1 MASQERAKQRAGGR
15 AKGRAWTRG
24 LAAALTVFA
33 VLAVI
38 ALLVWRNDI
47 LQSLL
52 NPELPYAVY
61 KPPPPPDYETP
72 LAWSLLPGPVKPGD
86 PPVDVFFVHPT
97 TFDGGRDWNGPI
109 DARPAARLLDRVMLP
124 NYAGPFAAGG
134 RVFAPR
140 YRQASLYSALT
151 LFDDAIEAR
160 EFPYGDVRA
169 AFQAFERRIG
179 PDRPFIVVGAEQG
192 GTLAARLLRDEIGPD
207 SDLRRRLVAAY
218 LIEAVTP
225 ADEYEPGSATPACEG
240 RSQTGCVLAW
250 ISAPWLDFGRSQRI
264 MNRSLIWNDKGRL
277 AGLNG
282 RLPLCVNPLLGEA
295 TDAAA
300 PPRLNRGAANATG
313 LEWGARPGFMARQ
326 VGAQCLDGIL
336 RVTRPR
342 SALLRPYGGWADR
355 LRVAP
360 YNLFWADLEADAQ
373 SRAAAWLAANP
384 ERRRPAGTY

>member
-1 MASQERAKQRAGGR
+1 MASGRLQAG
-15 AKGRAWTRG
+15 AWRRG
-24 LAAALTVFA
+24 LAIGLGVF
-33 VLAVI
+33 VLLVVI
-38 ALLVWRNDI
+38 ALLIWRNDI

-61 KPPPPPDYETP
+61 KPPAAPDYESP
-72 LAWSLLPGPVKPGD
+72 AAWALLPGPVKPGD

-109 DARPAARLLDRVMLP
+109 GSRDAARLLDRVMLP
-124 NYAGPFAAGG
+124 NYAGPFAGVG

-169 AFQAFERRIG
+169 AFLVFQRRIG

-207 SDLRRRLVAAY
+207 PELRRRLVAAY
-218 LIEAVTP
+218 LVETVTP
-225 ADEYEPGSATPACEG
+225 ADEYAAGSPTPACEA
-240 RSQTGCVLAW
+240 RTQAGCVLAW
-250 ISAPWLDFGRSQRI
+250 ISATWLDFGRSERI

-295 TDAAA
+295 TEDEA

-313 LEWGARPGFMARQ
+313 LEWGARPGFMSRQ

-336 RVTRPR
+336 RITRPR
-342 SALLRPYGGWADR
+342 STLLRPYGGWAER
-355 LRVAP
+355 LRIAP

-373 SRAAAWLAANP
+373 TRAASWLAASP
-384 ERRRPAGTY
+384 EHRRPAGSCSADGRRGQ

>member
-1 MASQERAKQRAGGR
+1 MAEDRARERTREGVSGR
-15 AKGRAWTRG
+15 AATHGWIRALALG
-24 LAAALTVFA
+24 LGVFIILAL
-33 VLAVI
+33 I
-38 ALLVWRNDI
+38 ALLIWRNDI

-52 NPELPYAVY
+52 NPQLPYAVY
-61 KPPPPPDYETP
+61 KPPAPPDYESSA
-72 LAWSLLPGPVKPGD
+72 AWALLPGPLKRGD

-109 DARPAARLLDRVMLP
+109 DARGAARLLDRVMLP
-124 NYAGPFAAGG
+124 NYAGPFAAAG

-169 AFQAFERRIG
+169 AFQAFQRRIG
-179 PDRPFIVVGAEQG
+179 PDRPFIVVGVEQG
-192 GTLAARLLRDEIGPD
+192 ATLASRLLRDEVGADPD
-207 SDLRRRLVAAY
+207 LLRRLVAAY
-218 LIEAVTP
+218 LIEGVTP
-225 ADEYEPGSATPACEG
+225 ADEHGPGSPIPACEA
-240 RSQTGCVLAW
+240 RTEVGCVAAW
-250 ISAPWLDFGRSQRI
+250 ISARWLDFGRSERI

-282 RLPLCVNPLLGEA
+282 RRPLCVNPLLGEA

-326 VGAQCLDGIL
+326 VGAQCQDGVL
-336 RVTRPR
+336 RVTPPR
-342 SALLRPYGGWADR
+342 SALLRPSGGWAQR

-373 SRAAAWLAANP
+373 TRAAAWLAGATLP
-384 ERRRPAGTY
+384 R

>member
-1 MASQERAKQRAGGR
+1 
-15 AKGRAWTRG
+15 
-24 LAAALTVFA
+24 LAVSLGVFA
-33 VLAVI
+33 LLVAI

-61 KPPPPPDYETP
+61 KPPAPPNYESP
-72 LAWSLLPGPVKPGD
+72 AAWALLPGPVKAGD

-97 TFDGGRDWNGPI
+97 TFDGGRHWNGPI
-109 DARPAARLLDRVMLP
+109 DARGAARLLDRVMLP
-124 NYAGPFAAGG
+124 NYAGPFAAVG

-160 EFPYGDVRA
+160 EFPYGDIRG

-179 PDRPFIVVGAEQG
+179 PERPFVVVGVEQG
-192 GTLAARLLRDEIGPD
+192 GALAARLLREEIGADPG
-207 SDLRRRLVAAY
+207 LRRRLVAAY
-218 LIEAVTP
+218 LIETVTP
-225 ADEYEPGSATPACEG
+225 ADEYAAGSSTPACME
-240 RSQTGCVLAW
+240 RAQAGCVLAW
-250 ISAPWLDFGRSQRI
+250 VSVPWLDFGRSERI

-277 AGLNG
+277 QGLNG
-282 RLPLCVNPLLGEA
+282 RPPLCVNPLLGA
-295 TDAAA
+295 AADAEA

-313 LEWGARPGFMARQ
+313 LEWGARPGFMSRQ

-336 RVTRPR
+336 RITQPR
-342 SALLRPYGGWADR
+342 SALLRPSGGWAQR

-373 SRAAAWLAANP
+373 TRAAAWLAGP
-384 ERRRPAGTY
+384 PPDR

>member
-1 MASQERAKQRAGGR
+1 MAQTHARGTN
-15 AKGRAWTRG
+15 AWRRG
-24 LAAALTVFA
+24 LAAALGVF
-33 VLAVI
+33 VLLALV

-61 KPPPPPDYETP
+61 KPPTPPDYGSP
-72 LAWSLLPGPVKPGD
+72 AAWALLPGPLKPGD

-109 DARPAARLLDRVMLP
+109 EDRGAARLLDRVMLP
-124 NYAGPFAAGG
+124 NYAGPFADVG

-160 EFPYGDVRA
+160 EFPYADVRA
-169 AFQAFERRIG
+169 AFEAFRRRIG
-179 PDRPFIVVGAEQG
+179 PDRPFIVVGVEQG
-192 GTLAARLLRDEIGPD
+192 GTQVARLLRDEIGVDPG
-207 SDLRRRLVAAY
+207 LRRRLVAAY
-218 LIEAVTP
+218 MIETVAP
-225 ADEYEPGSATPACEG
+225 ADDYAAGAATPACAA
-240 RSQTGCVLAW
+240 RSQTGCALAW
-250 ISAPWLDFGRSQRI
+250 ISASWLDFGRSQRI
-264 MNRSLIWNDKGRL
+264 MNRSLVWNDKGRL
-277 AGLNG
+277 TGLNG
-282 RLPLCVNPLLGEA
+282 RAPLCVNPLLGEA
-295 TDAAA
+295 TEAEA
-300 PPRLNRGAANATG
+300 PTRVNRGAANATG

-326 VGAQCLDGIL
+326 VGAQCQDGIL

-373 SRAAAWLAANP
+373 TRAAAYENCSATNSLNCAV
-384 ERRRPAGTY
+384 RRENRQKA

>member
-1 MASQERAKQRAGGR
+1 
-15 AKGRAWTRG
+15 
-24 LAAALTVFA
+24 
-33 VLAVI
+33 LAVGLGVVVLLIAI

-52 NPELPYAVY
+52 NPQLPYAVY
-61 KPPPPPDYETP
+61 KPPAPPDYESP
-72 LAWSLLPGPVKPGD
+72 AAWALLPGPVKPGD

-109 DARPAARLLDRVMLP
+109 GSRDAARLLDRVMLP
-124 NYAGPFAAGG
+124 NYAGPFAAVG

-160 EFPYGDVRA
+160 EFPYGDVSA
-169 AFQAFERRIG
+169 AFLAFQRRIG
-179 PDRPFIVVGAEQG
+179 PDRPFILVGVEQG

-207 SDLRRRLVAAY
+207 PDLRRRLIAAY
-218 LIEAVTP
+218 LMETVAP
-225 ADEYEPGSATPACEG
+225 ADEYAADSPTPACEA
-240 RSQTGCVLAW
+240 RSQAGCVIAW
-250 ISAPWLDFGRSQRI
+250 ISATWLDFGRSERI
-264 MNRSLIWNDKGRL
+264 MNRSLIWNDKSRL

-295 TDAAA
+295 TEVEA

-313 LEWGARPGFMARQ
+313 LEWGARPGFMSRQ

-336 RVTRPR
+336 RITRPR
-342 SALLRPYGGWADR
+342 SALLRPSGGWAER

-373 SRAAAWLAANP
+373 TRAASRLAGSQPNLSSP
-384 ERRRPAGTY
+384 TGGGGPRRGGGGDAP

>member
-1 MASQERAKQRAGGR
+1 MAV
-15 AKGRAWTRG
+15 G
-24 LAAALTVFA
+24 LGVV
-33 VLAVI
+33 VLLIAI

-52 NPELPYAVY
+52 NPQLPYAVY
-61 KPPPPPDYETP
+61 KPPAPPDYESP
-72 LAWSLLPGPVKPGD
+72 AAWALLPGPVKPGD

-109 DARPAARLLDRVMLP
+109 GSRDAARLLDRVMLP
-124 NYAGPFAAGG
+124 NYAGPFAAVG

-160 EFPYGDVRA
+160 EFPYGDVSA
-169 AFQAFERRIG
+169 AFLAFQRRIG
-179 PDRPFIVVGAEQG
+179 PDRPFILVGVEQG

-207 SDLRRRLVAAY
+207 PDLRRRLIAAY
-218 LIEAVTP
+218 LMETVAP
-225 ADEYEPGSATPACEG
+225 ADEYAADSPTPACG
-240 RSQTGCVLAW
+240 ARARAGCVLAW
-250 ISAPWLDFGRSQRI
+250 ISATWLDFGRSERI
-264 MNRSLIWNDKGRL
+264 MNRSLIWNDKDRL

-295 TDAAA
+295 TEVEA

-313 LEWGARPGFMARQ
+313 LEWGARPGFMSRQ

-336 RVTRPR
+336 RITRPR
-342 SALLRPYGGWADR
+342 SALLRPSGGWAER

-373 SRAAAWLAANP
+373 TRAASRLAGSQPNLSSP
-384 ERRRPAGTY
+384 TGGGGPRRGGGGDAP

>member
-1 MASQERAKQRAGGR
+1 
-15 AKGRAWTRG
+15 
-24 LAAALTVFA
+24 
-33 VLAVI
+33 LAVGLGVLLVLVAV

-61 KPPPPPDYETP
+61 KPPARPNYESP
-72 LAWSLLPGPVKPGD
+72 AAWARLPGPLKPTD

-97 TFDGGRDWNGPI
+97 TFDGGRNWNGPI
-109 DARPAARLLDRVMLP
+109 DARGAARLLVRVMLP
-124 NYAGPFAAGG
+124 NYAGPFAGVG
-134 RVFAPR
+134 RVFVPR

-160 EFPYGDVRA
+160 EFPYGDVAA
-169 AFQAFERRIG
+169 AFEAFERRVG
-179 PDRPFIVVGAEQG
+179 PDRPFIVVGVEQG
-192 GTLAARLLRDEIGPD
+192 GTLAARLLRDVIGPD
-207 SDLRRRLVAAY
+207 PALRRRLVAAY
-218 LIEAVTP
+218 LIETAAP
-225 ADEYEPGSATPACEG
+225 ADEYSENAPMPACDW
-240 RSQTGCVLAW
+240 RSQTGCVVAW

-264 MNRSLIWNDKGRL
+264 MNRSLIWNGKGRL
-277 AGLNG
+277 TGLNG

-295 TDAAA
+295 THADA

-326 VGAQCLDGIL
+326 VGAQCQDGIL
-336 RVTRPR
+336 RVSRPR
-342 SALLRPYGGWADR
+342 SALLRPSGGWAQR

-373 SRAAAWLAANP
+373 TREAAWLTARAK
-384 ERRRPAGTY
+384 GG